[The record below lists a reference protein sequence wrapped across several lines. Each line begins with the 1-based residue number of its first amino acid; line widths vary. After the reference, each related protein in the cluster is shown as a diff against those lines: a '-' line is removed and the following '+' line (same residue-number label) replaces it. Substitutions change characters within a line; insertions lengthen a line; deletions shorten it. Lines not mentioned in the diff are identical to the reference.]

1 MRVTLAFAFA
11 CALALPGA
19 AGAGAPDGPLEARH
33 LGLVINEDDPDSVAV
48 GEYYGRRRGIPAA
61 NVVRVRI
68 PERPRALEL
77 ARFRLLK
84 AEIDSR
90 LGPEVQAVLMA
101 WTAPYQVGCHAI
113 TGAYTLGYDAAL
125 CRDTCRIGQPSSYF
139 NSPARRPL
147 REHGMRLSMLLP
159 IESVE
164 AARALVDRGV
174 ASGFHPAPAHA
185 WYLETLDAAR
195 NVRAPFF
202 PRPGPAA
209 GGRVTIHRLRADALQ
224 HASGVLVYQLGKAQ
238 VDGLDTVRFVPGAL
252 ADHLTSHGGDLLGT
266 AQMSS
271 LRWLAAGATASYG
284 TVSEPCNHW
293 QKFPNPSVL
302 LRHYLNGDSA
312 IEAYW
317 KSVAWP
323 AQGLFIG
330 EPLAAPYDRRSRMR
344 VP

>member
-1 MRVTLAFAFA
+1 
-11 CALALPGA
+11 
-19 AGAGAPDGPLEARH
+19 
-33 LGLVINEDDPDSVAV
+33 
-48 GEYYGRRRGIPAA
+48 
-61 NVVRVRI
+61 
-68 PERPRALEL
+68 
-77 ARFRLLK
+77 
-84 AEIDSR
+84 
-90 LGPEVQAVLMA
+90 
-101 WTAPYQVGCHAI
+101 
-113 TGAYTLGYDAAL
+113 
-125 CRDTCRIGQPSSYF
+125 
-139 NSPARRPL
+139 
-147 REHGMRLSMLLP
+147 MRLSMLLP

-174 ASGFHPAPAHA
+174 ASGFHTPAAHA
-185 WYLETLDAAR
+185 WYLDTLDAAR

-202 PRPGPAA
+202 PRPGQAA
-209 GGRVTIHRLRADALQ
+209 GGRVTIHRLRADAL
-224 HASGVLVYQLGKAQ
+224 HNASGVLVYQLGKAR
-238 VDGLDTVRFVPGAL
+238 VDALDTVRFVPGAL

-266 AQMSS
+266 GQMSS

-330 EPLAAPYDRRSRMR
+330 EPLAAPYQDRSRGPSR
-344 VP
+344 GNPRTPVP